1 VHSFRTGVRIAHKYA
16 RRFHPKPAHF
26 HSPEAERTAL
36 TCAKITRVE
45 ILTLMGVLAGSLALT
60 ALARRYNLSA
70 PLLVVVVALGVGL
83 IPGVPRL
90 ELQPELILTVV
101 LPPLLYSTSLESSLT
116 HFKTALRPIVAL
128 GVVLVAVTAVVVAV
142 VVHLLLPD
150 VPFASALVLGA
161 VVAPPDAV
169 TAVAIGRKL
178 GLPRRMMA
186 VLTGESLVND
196 AAALTLYK
204 VALAAVA
211 GTAGSAGHGL
221 AVFGVATVLGIAAGL
236 AIGAVVVLI
245 RRLLDDPLLESAF
258 GIIVPFGAYVTAEHL
273 HPFGAEFSGSGVLA
287 VVAAG
292 LYLGH
297 RSLYASPAT
306 RMQDRSVWASIDVL
320 LEALVFALMG
330 LQLPFVL
337 DGAQHATRDNGTLAL
352 VAATVLA
359 VTMLVRIPGVFVSAY
374 LPRTMRL
381 FGRGRAAPSWRT
393 LAVVSWTGMRG
404 VVTLAAA
411 AGVPAG
417 TPGRE
422 EIQLFAFAVA
432 VGTVLIQGL
441 TLPPLIR
448 ALKVADPAQAA
459 RDEAEELAAREVA
472 RKAAR
477 ERLHEISRDRL
488 ASLDLP
494 PEKVDRLKQR
504 LERLIDMRYRFAKA
518 AITLSGEERS
528 GSPQAQF
535 AKARHELLI
544 TQRRAMIEEN
554 RAGRLDDEVLRK
566 VLRELDLEELS
577 VSATLTNR
585 VS

>member
-1 VHSFRTGVRIAHKYA
+1 
-16 RRFHPKPAHF
+16 
-26 HSPEAERTAL
+26 
-36 TCAKITRVE
+36 VE
-45 ILTLMGVLAGSLALT
+45 ILVLMGVLAGSLALT
-60 ALARRYNLSA
+60 AFARRYNLSA
-70 PLLVVVVALGVGL
+70 PLLVVVVALGVAL

-90 ELQPELILTVV
+90 ELQPELVLTVV

-116 HFKTALRPIVAL
+116 HFKRNLRPIVAL
-128 GVVLVAVTAVVVAV
+128 GVVLVAVTAVVVAL

-178 GLPRRMMA
+178 GLPRGVMS

-211 GTAGSAGHGL
+211 GTAGSAGHGF
-221 AVFGVATVLGIAAGL
+221 AVFGVATVLGIAVGL
-236 AIGAVVVLI
+236 AIGALVVLI
-245 RRLLDDPLLESAF
+245 RRMLDDPLLESAF

-273 HPFGAEFSGSGVLA
+273 HPFGEEFSGSGVLA

-337 DGAQHATRDNGTLAL
+337 DGAQHAARDNGTLAL
-352 VAATVLA
+352 VALAVLA
-359 VTMLVRIPGVFVSAY
+359 VTMLVRIPAVALFAY
-374 LPRTMRL
+374 LPKTLRL
-381 FGRGRAAPSWRT
+381 FGRVRRAPDWQT
-393 LAVVSWTGMRG
+393 IAVISWTGMRG

-411 AGVPAG
+411 AGVPAD

-432 VGTVLIQGL
+432 IGTVLIQGL

-448 ALKVADPAQAA
+448 VLKVGDPDEAS

-472 RKAAR
+472 QQAAHA
-477 ERLHEISRDRL
+477 RLREISRDRL
-488 ASLDLP
+488 AELDLP
-494 PEKVDRLKQR
+494 PEKIQRLKER
-504 LERLIDMRYRFAKA
+504 LERLVDTRYRFAKA
-518 AITLSGEERS
+518 AITLSGEDRS

-535 AKARHELLI
+535 AKARRELLI
-544 TQRRAMIEEN
+544 TQRKAMIEEN
-554 RAGRLDDEVLRK
+554 RAGRLDDEILGK
-566 VLRELDLEELS
+566 MLRELDLEELS
-577 VSATLTNR
+577 VSTTLTNR
-585 VS
+585 LS

>member
-1 VHSFRTGVRIAHKYA
+1 M
-16 RRFHPKPAHF
+16 
-26 HSPEAERTAL
+26 
-36 TCAKITRVE
+36 E

-60 ALARRYNLSA
+60 AFARRYNVSA
-70 PLLVVVVALGVGL
+70 PLLVVVVALGVAL

-90 ELQPELILTVV
+90 ELEPELILTVV

-116 HFKTALRPIVAL
+116 HFKTNLRPIVAL
-128 GVVLVAVTAVVVAV
+128 GVVLVAVTAVVVAF

-150 VPFASALVLGA
+150 VPVASALVLGA

-178 GLPRRMMA
+178 GLPRRVMA

-221 AVFGVATVLGIAAGL
+221 AVFGVATVLGIAVGL

-273 HPFGAEFSGSGVLA
+273 HPFGPEFSGSGVLA

-292 LYLGH
+292 LYVGH

-330 LQLPFVL
+330 LQLPVVL
-337 DGAQHATRDNGTLAL
+337 DGAQHAARDNGTLAL
-352 VAATVLA
+352 VAVVVLL
-359 VTMLVRIPGVFVSAY
+359 VTMLVRIPAVFAFAY
-374 LPRTMRL
+374 LPRALRL

-393 LAVVSWTGMRG
+393 LGVLSWTGMRG

-411 AGVPAG
+411 AGVPAS

-432 VGTVLIQGL
+432 VGTVLVQGL

-448 ALKVADPAQAA
+448 VLKVQDPAEAS

-472 RKAAR
+472 QKAAHA
-477 ERLHEISRDRL
+477 RLREISRDRL
-488 ASLDLP
+488 AALDLP
-494 PEKVDRLKQR
+494 PEKIDRLKQR
-504 LERLIDMRYRFAKA
+504 LERLVDTRYRFAKA

-535 AKARHELLI
+535 AKARRELLI
-544 TQRRAMIEEN
+544 TQRKAMIEEN

-577 VSATLTNR
+577 VSTTLTNR
-585 VS
+585 MS

>member
-1 VHSFRTGVRIAHKYA
+1 M
-16 RRFHPKPAHF
+16 
-26 HSPEAERTAL
+26 
-36 TCAKITRVE
+36 E
-45 ILTLMGVLAGSLALT
+45 ILVLMGVLAGSLALT
-60 ALARRYNLSA
+60 AFARRYNLSA
-70 PLLVVVVALGVGL
+70 PLLVVVVALGVAL

-90 ELQPELILTVV
+90 ELEPELVLTVV

-116 HFKTALRPIVAL
+116 HFKRNLRPIVAL
-128 GVVLVAVTAVVVAV
+128 GVVLVAVTAVVVAL

-178 GLPRRMMA
+178 GLPRRVMT

-211 GTAGSAGHGL
+211 GTAGSAGHGF
-221 AVFGVATVLGIAAGL
+221 AVFGVATVLGIAVGL
-236 AIGAVVVLI
+236 AIGALVVGI

-273 HPFGAEFSGSGVLA
+273 HPFGEEFSGSGVLA

-337 DGAQHATRDNGTLAL
+337 DGAGHAARDNGTLTL
-352 VAATVLA
+352 VALAVLA
-359 VTMLVRIPGVFVSAY
+359 ATMLIRIPAVALFAY
-374 LPRTMRL
+374 LPKTLRL
-381 FGRGRAAPSWRT
+381 FGQVRRAPDWQT
-393 LAVVSWTGMRG
+393 IAVISWTGMRG

-411 AGVPAG
+411 AGVPAD

-422 EIQLFAFAVA
+422 EIQLFAYAVA
-432 VGTVLIQGL
+432 IGTVLIQGL

-448 ALKVADPAQAA
+448 VLKVGDPEEAA
-459 RDEAEELAAREVA
+459 HDEAEELAAREVA
-472 RKAAR
+472 QKAAHA
-477 ERLHEISRDRL
+477 RLREISRDRL
-488 ASLDLP
+488 AELDLP
-494 PEKVDRLKQR
+494 PEKIERLRER
-504 LERLIDMRYRFAKA
+504 LERLVDTRYRFAKA
-518 AITLSGEERS
+518 AITLSGEDRS
-528 GSPQAQF
+528 GNPHAQF
-535 AKARHELLI
+535 AKARRELLI
-544 TQRRAMIEEN
+544 TQRKAMIEEN
-554 RAGRLDDEVLRK
+554 RAGRLDDEVLGK

-577 VSATLTNR
+577 VSTTLTNR
-585 VS
+585 LS

>member
-1 VHSFRTGVRIAHKYA
+1 MASTWG
-16 RRFHPKPAHF
+16 
-26 HSPEAERTAL
+26 
-36 TCAKITRVE
+36 KITRVE

-60 ALARRYNLSA
+60 AFARRYNLSA
-70 PLLVVVVALGVGL
+70 PLLVVVAALGVAL

-90 ELQPELILTVV
+90 ELEPELILTVV
-101 LPPLLYSTSLESSLT
+101 LPPLLYSTSLESSVT
-116 HFKTALRPIVAL
+116 HFKTNLRPIVAL
-128 GVVLVAVTAVVVAV
+128 GVVLVAVTAVAVAL

-178 GLPRRMMA
+178 GLPRRLMA

-211 GTAGSAGHGL
+211 GTAGSAGHGF
-221 AVFGVATVLGIAAGL
+221 AVFGVATVLGIAVGL
-236 AIGAVVVLI
+236 AIGAIVVLI
-245 RRLLDDPLLESAF
+245 RRQLDDPLMESAF

-292 LYLGH
+292 LYLGN

-337 DGAQHATRDNGTLAL
+337 DGAQHAARDNGTLAL
-352 VAATVLA
+352 VAVVVLL
-359 VTMLVRIPGVFVSAY
+359 VTMLVRIPAVFVFAY
-374 LPRTMRL
+374 LPRTLRL
-381 FGRGRAAPSWRT
+381 FGHGRTAPPWRS
-393 LAVVSWTGMRG
+393 LAVLSWTGMRG

-432 VGTVLIQGL
+432 IGTVLIQGL

-448 ALKVADPAQAA
+448 VLKVQDPSETS
-459 RDEAEELAAREVA
+459 RDETEELAAREVA
-472 RKAAR
+472 KRAAH
-477 ERLHEISRDRL
+477 ERLREISHDRL

-494 PEKVDRLKQR
+494 PEKVARLKER
-504 LERLIDMRYRFAKA
+504 LERLVETRYRFAEATIK
-518 AITLSGEERS
+518 LSGEDRS
-528 GSPQAQF
+528 GTPQAQF
-535 AKARHELLI
+535 AKARKELLVI
-544 TQRRAMIEEN
+544 QRKAMIEEN
-554 RAGRLDDEVLRK
+554 RAGRLDDDVLQK
-566 VLRELDLEELS
+566 VLRELDLEEMS
-577 VSATLTNR
+577 VMAALTNR
-585 VS
+585 LS

>member
-1 VHSFRTGVRIAHKYA
+1 
-16 RRFHPKPAHF
+16 
-26 HSPEAERTAL
+26 
-36 TCAKITRVE
+36 VE
-45 ILTLMGVLAGSLALT
+45 ILVLMGVLAGSLALT
-60 ALARRYNLSA
+60 AFARRYNLSA
-70 PLLVVVVALGVGL
+70 PLLVVVVALGVAL

-90 ELQPELILTVV
+90 ELEPELVLTVV

-116 HFKTALRPIVAL
+116 HFKRNLRPIVAL
-128 GVVLVAVTAVVVAV
+128 GVVLVAVTAVVVAL

-178 GLPRRMMA
+178 GLPRRVMS

-211 GTAGSAGHGL
+211 GTAGSAGHGFG
-221 AVFGVATVLGIAAGL
+221 VFGVATVLGIAVGL
-236 AIGAVVVLI
+236 AIGALVVGI

-273 HPFGAEFSGSGVLA
+273 HPFGEEFSGSGVLA

-337 DGAQHATRDNGTLAL
+337 DGAQHAARDNGTLAL
-352 VAATVLA
+352 VALAVLA
-359 VTMLVRIPGVFVSAY
+359 VTMLVRIPAVALFAY
-374 LPRTMRL
+374 LPKTLRL
-381 FGRGRAAPSWRT
+381 FGRVRRAPGWQT
-393 LAVVSWTGMRG
+393 IAVISWTGMRG

-411 AGVPAG
+411 AGVPAD

-422 EIQLFAFAVA
+422 EIQLFAFTVA
-432 VGTVLIQGL
+432 IGTVLIQGL

-448 ALKVADPAQAA
+448 VLKVGDPDETS

-472 RKAAR
+472 QKAAHA
-477 ERLHEISRDRL
+477 RLREISRDRL
-488 ASLDLP
+488 AELDLP
-494 PEKVDRLKQR
+494 PEKIQRLKER
-504 LERLIDMRYRFAKA
+504 LERLVDTRYRFAKA
-518 AITLSGEERS
+518 AITLSGEDRS

-535 AKARHELLI
+535 AKARRELLI
-544 TQRRAMIEEN
+544 TQRKAMIEEN
-554 RAGRLDDEVLRK
+554 RAGRLDDEILGK
-566 VLRELDLEELS
+566 MLRELDLEELS
-577 VSATLTNR
+577 VSTTLTNR
-585 VS
+585 LS

>member
-1 VHSFRTGVRIAHKYA
+1 M
-16 RRFHPKPAHF
+16 
-26 HSPEAERTAL
+26 
-36 TCAKITRVE
+36 E

-70 PLLVVVVALGVGL
+70 PLLVVVVALGVAL

-90 ELQPELILTVV
+90 ELEPELILTVV
-101 LPPLLYSTSLESSLT
+101 LPPLLYSTSLESSVT
-116 HFKTALRPIVAL
+116 HFKSNLRPIVAL
-128 GVVLVAVTAVVVAV
+128 GVVLVAVTAVVVAF

-178 GLPRRMMA
+178 GLPRRLMT

-211 GTAGSAGHGL
+211 GTAGSAGHGF
-221 AVFGVATVLGIAAGL
+221 AVFGVATVLGIAVGL
-236 AIGAVVVLI
+236 AIGAVVVLL

-292 LYLGH
+292 LYLGN

-337 DGAQHATRDNGTLAL
+337 DGAQHAARDNGTLAL
-352 VAATVLA
+352 VAVVVLL
-359 VTMLVRIPGVFVSAY
+359 VTMLVRFPAVFAFAF
-374 LPRTMRL
+374 LPRTLRL
-381 FGRGRAAPSWRT
+381 FGRGRTTPPWRT
-393 LAVVSWTGMRG
+393 LTVLSWTGMRG

-411 AGVPAG
+411 AGVPAD

-432 VGTVLIQGL
+432 IGTVLIQGL

-448 ALKVADPAQAA
+448 VLKVQDPAEAS

-472 RKAAR
+472 KRAAH
-477 ERLHEISRDRL
+477 ERLRVISRDRL

-494 PEKVDRLKQR
+494 PEKVQRLKER
-504 LERLIDMRYRFAKA
+504 LERLVETRYRFAEATIK
-518 AITLSGEERS
+518 LSGEDRH
-528 GSPQAQF
+528 GTPQAQF
-535 AKARHELLI
+535 AKARKELLI
-544 TQRRAMIEEN
+544 IQRKAMIEEN
-554 RAGRLDDEVLRK
+554 RAGRLDDDILQK
-566 VLRELDLEELS
+566 VLRELDLEEMS
-577 VSATLTNR
+577 VTASLTNR
-585 VS
+585 LS

>member
-1 VHSFRTGVRIAHKYA
+1 M
-16 RRFHPKPAHF
+16 
-26 HSPEAERTAL
+26 
-36 TCAKITRVE
+36 E
-45 ILTLMGVLAGSLALT
+45 ILVLMGVLTGSLALT
-60 ALARRYNLSA
+60 AFARRYNLSA
-70 PLLVVVVALGVGL
+70 PLLVVVVALGVAL

-90 ELQPELILTVV
+90 ELEPELVLTVV
-101 LPPLLYSTSLESSLT
+101 LPPLLYSTSLESSVT
-116 HFKTALRPIVAL
+116 HFKRNLRPIVAL
-128 GVVLVAVTAVVVAV
+128 GVVLVAVTAVVVAL

-178 GLPRRMMA
+178 GLPRRVMS

-211 GTAGSAGHGL
+211 GTAGSAGHGF
-221 AVFGVATVLGIAAGL
+221 AVFGVATVLGIAVGL
-236 AIGAVVVLI
+236 AIGALVVGI

-273 HPFGAEFSGSGVLA
+273 HPFGEEFSGSGVLA

-337 DGAQHATRDNGTLAL
+337 DGAAHAARDNGTLAL
-352 VAATVLA
+352 VALAVLA
-359 VTMLVRIPGVFVSAY
+359 VTMLVRIPAVALFAY
-374 LPRTMRL
+374 LPKTLRL
-381 FGRGRAAPSWRT
+381 FGQVRRAPDWQT
-393 LAVVSWTGMRG
+393 IAVISWTGMRG

-432 VGTVLIQGL
+432 IGTVLIQGL

-448 ALKVADPAQAA
+448 VLKVQDPSETS

-472 RKAAR
+472 QKAAHA
-477 ERLHEISRDRL
+477 RLREISRDRL
-488 ASLDLP
+488 AELDLP
-494 PEKVDRLKQR
+494 PEKVERLKER
-504 LERLIDMRYRFAKA
+504 LERLVDTRYRFAKA
-518 AITLSGEERS
+518 AITLSGEDRS

-535 AKARHELLI
+535 AKARRELLI
-544 TQRRAMIEEN
+544 TQRKAMIEEN
-554 RAGRLDDEVLRK
+554 RAGRLDDEILGK
-566 VLRELDLEELS
+566 MLRELDLEELS
-577 VSATLTNR
+577 VSTTLTNR
-585 VS
+585 LS

>member
-1 VHSFRTGVRIAHKYA
+1 M
-16 RRFHPKPAHF
+16 
-26 HSPEAERTAL
+26 
-36 TCAKITRVE
+36 E
-45 ILTLMGVLAGSLALT
+45 ILVLMGVLTGSLALT
-60 ALARRYNLSA
+60 AFARRYNLSA
-70 PLLVVVVALGVGL
+70 PLLVVVVALGVAL

-90 ELQPELILTVV
+90 ELEPELVLTVV
-101 LPPLLYSTSLESSLT
+101 LPPLLYSTSLESSVT
-116 HFKTALRPIVAL
+116 HFKRNLRPIVAL
-128 GVVLVAVTAVVVAV
+128 GVVLVAVTAVVVAL

-178 GLPRRMMA
+178 GLPRRVMS

-211 GTAGSAGHGL
+211 GTAGSAGHGF
-221 AVFGVATVLGIAAGL
+221 AVFGVATVLGIAVGL
-236 AIGAVVVLI
+236 AIGALVVGI

-273 HPFGAEFSGSGVLA
+273 HPFGEEFSGSGVLA

-337 DGAQHATRDNGTLAL
+337 DGAAHAARDNGTLAL
-352 VAATVLA
+352 VALAVLA
-359 VTMLVRIPGVFVSAY
+359 VTMLVRIPAVALFAY
-374 LPRTMRL
+374 LPKTLRL
-381 FGRGRAAPSWRT
+381 FGQVRRAPDWQT
-393 LAVVSWTGMRG
+393 IAVISWTGMRG

-411 AGVPAG
+411 AGVPAD

-432 VGTVLIQGL
+432 IGTVLIQGL

-448 ALKVADPAQAA
+448 VLKVQDPSETS

-472 RKAAR
+472 QKAAHA
-477 ERLHEISRDRL
+477 RLREISRDRL
-488 ASLDLP
+488 AELDLP
-494 PEKVDRLKQR
+494 PEKVERLKER
-504 LERLIDMRYRFAKA
+504 LERLVDTRYRFAKA
-518 AITLSGEERS
+518 AITLSGEDRS

-535 AKARHELLI
+535 AKARRELLI
-544 TQRRAMIEEN
+544 TQRKAMIEEN
-554 RAGRLDDEVLRK
+554 RAGRLDDEILGK
-566 VLRELDLEELS
+566 MLRELDLEELS
-577 VSATLTNR
+577 VSTTLTNR
-585 VS
+585 LS

>member
-1 VHSFRTGVRIAHKYA
+1 MET
-16 RRFHPKPAHF
+16 
-26 HSPEAERTAL
+26 
-36 TCAKITRVE
+36 
-45 ILTLMGVLAGSLALT
+45 LTLMGVLAGSLALT

-70 PLLVVVVALGVGL
+70 PLLVVAVALGVAL

-90 ELQPELILTVV
+90 ELEPELILTVV

-211 GTAGSAGHGL
+211 GTAGSAGHGF
-221 AVFGVATVLGIAAGL
+221 AVFGVATVLGIAVGL
-236 AIGAVVVLI
+236 AIGGVVVLI

-273 HPFGAEFSGSGVLA
+273 HPFGEEFSGSGVLA

-306 RMQDRSVWASIDVL
+306 RMQDRSVWASFDVL

-352 VAATVLA
+352 VAAAVLA
-359 VTMLVRIPGVFVSAY
+359 VTMLVRIPAVFVSAY

-422 EIQLFAFAVA
+422 EIQLFAFTVA

-448 ALKVADPAQAA
+448 ALKVQDPAEAA

-472 RKAAR
+472 QKAAR
-477 ERLHEISRDRL
+477 ERLREISRDRL
-488 ASLDLP
+488 ARLDLP
-494 PEKVDRLKQR
+494 PEKIDRMKQR
-504 LERLIDMRYRFAKA
+504 LERLVDMRHRFAKA

-535 AKARHELLI
+535 AKARRELLI
-544 TQRRAMIEEN
+544 AQRRAMIEEN

>member
-1 VHSFRTGVRIAHKYA
+1 M
-16 RRFHPKPAHF
+16 
-26 HSPEAERTAL
+26 
-36 TCAKITRVE
+36 E

-60 ALARRYNLSA
+60 AVARRWNLSA
-70 PLLVVVVALGVGL
+70 PLLVVVVALGVAL

-90 ELQPELILTVV
+90 ELEPELILTVV

-116 HFKTALRPIVAL
+116 HFKTNLRPIISL

-178 GLPRRMMA
+178 GLPRRVMA

-211 GTAGSAGHGL
+211 GVAGSAGHGF
-221 AVFGVATVLGIAAGL
+221 AVFGVATVLGIAVGL
-236 AIGAVVVLI
+236 AIGGVVVLI

-273 HPFGAEFSGSGVLA
+273 HPFGDDFSGSGVLA

-292 LYLGH
+292 LYLDH

-306 RMQDRSVWASIDVL
+306 RMQDSSVWASIDVL

-330 LQLPFVL
+330 LQLPVVL
-337 DGAQHATRDNGTLAL
+337 DGAHHAARDDGTLAL
-352 VAATVLA
+352 VAAAVLA
-359 VTMLVRIPGVFVSAY
+359 VTVLVRIPAVFVSAY
-374 LPRTMRL
+374 LPRAMRL
-381 FGRGRAAPSWRT
+381 FGRGRTAPSWRV

-411 AGVPAG
+411 AGVPAQ
-417 TPGRE
+417 TPGRA
-422 EIQLFAFAVA
+422 EIQLFAFTVA
-432 VGTVLIQGL
+432 IGTVLLQGL

-448 ALKVADPAQAA
+448 ALKVEDPAEAT

-472 RKAAR
+472 KKAAH
-477 ERLHEISRDRL
+477 ERLREIGHERL
-488 ASLDLP
+488 ASLNLP
-494 PEKVDRLKQR
+494 PERVTALKER

-518 AITLSGEERS
+518 AITLSGEEQS

-535 AKARHELLI
+535 AKARRELLI
-544 TQRRAMIEEN
+544 TQRKAMIEEN
-554 RAGRLDDEVLRK
+554 RAGRLDDDVLRK

-577 VSATLTNR
+577 VSATLTSR
-585 VS
+585 LG

>member
-1 VHSFRTGVRIAHKYA
+1 
-16 RRFHPKPAHF
+16 
-26 HSPEAERTAL
+26 
-36 TCAKITRVE
+36 
-45 ILTLMGVLAGSLALT
+45 MGVLAGSLALT
-60 ALARRYNLSA
+60 AIARRYNLSA

-90 ELQPELILTVV
+90 ELEPELILTVV
-101 LPPLLYSTSLESSLT
+101 LPPLLYSTSLESSLA
-116 HFKTALRPIVAL
+116 HFKNILRPIITL

-150 VPFASALVLGA
+150 LPFASALVLGA

-178 GLPRRMMA
+178 RLPRRMMA

-211 GTAGSAGHGL
+211 GTAGSAGHGF
-221 AVFGVATVLGIAAGL
+221 AVFGVATGLGIAVGL
-236 AIGAVVVLI
+236 AIGGVVVLI

-258 GIIVPFGAYVTAEHL
+258 GIIVPFAAYVTAEHL
-273 HPFGAEFSGSGVLA
+273 HPFGDDFSGSGVLA

-337 DGAQHATRDNGTLAL
+337 DGAQHAARDNGTLAL
-352 VAATVLA
+352 VAVAVLA
-359 VTMLVRIPGVFVSAY
+359 VTMLVRIPSVFVFAY
-374 LPRTMRL
+374 LPRAMRL
-381 FGRGRAAPSWRT
+381 FGRGRAAPSWRV

-422 EIQLFAFAVA
+422 EIQLFAFTVA
-432 VGTVLIQGL
+432 IGTVLIQGL

-448 ALKVADPAQAA
+448 ALKVEDPTEAS

-472 RKAAR
+472 KKAAQEQLR
-477 ERLHEISRDRL
+477 EIGHQRL

-494 PEKVDRLKQR
+494 QEKVDRLKER
-504 LERLIDMRYRFAKA
+504 LQRLIDMRYRFAKA
-518 AITLSGEERS
+518 AITLSGEDRS

-535 AKARHELLI
+535 AKARRELLI
-544 TQRRAMIEEN
+544 TQRKAMIQEN
-554 RAGRLDDEVLRK
+554 RAGRLDDEVLQK

-577 VSATLTNR
+577 VSATIPNR
-585 VS
+585 LA

>member
-1 VHSFRTGVRIAHKYA
+1 
-16 RRFHPKPAHF
+16 
-26 HSPEAERTAL
+26 
-36 TCAKITRVE
+36 
-45 ILTLMGVLAGSLALT
+45 MGVLAGSLALT
-60 ALARRYNLSA
+60 AVARRWNLSA
-70 PLLVVVVALGVGL
+70 PLLVVVVALGVAL

-90 ELQPELILTVV
+90 ELEPELILTVV

-116 HFKTALRPIVAL
+116 HFKTNLRPIISL

-178 GLPRRMMA
+178 GLPRRVMA

-211 GTAGSAGHGL
+211 GVAGSAGHGF
-221 AVFGVATVLGIAAGL
+221 AVFGVATVLGIAVGL
-236 AIGAVVVLI
+236 AIGGVVVLI

-273 HPFGAEFSGSGVLA
+273 HPFGDDFSGSGVLA

-292 LYLGH
+292 LYLDH

-306 RMQDRSVWASIDVL
+306 RMQDSSVWASIDVL

-330 LQLPFVL
+330 LQLPVVL
-337 DGAQHATRDNGTLAL
+337 DGAHHAARDDGTLAL
-352 VAATVLA
+352 VAAAVLA
-359 VTMLVRIPGVFVSAY
+359 VTVLVRIPAVFVSAY
-374 LPRTMRL
+374 LPRAMRL
-381 FGRGRAAPSWRT
+381 FGRGRTAPSWRV

-411 AGVPAG
+411 AGVPAQ
-417 TPGRE
+417 TPGRA
-422 EIQLFAFAVA
+422 EIQLFAFTVA
-432 VGTVLIQGL
+432 IGTVLLQGL

-448 ALKVADPAQAA
+448 ALKVEDPAEAT

-472 RKAAR
+472 KKAAH
-477 ERLHEISRDRL
+477 ERLREIGHERL
-488 ASLDLP
+488 ASLNLP
-494 PEKVDRLKQR
+494 PERVTALKER

-518 AITLSGEERS
+518 AITLSGEEQS

-535 AKARHELLI
+535 AKARRELLI
-544 TQRRAMIEEN
+544 TQRKAMIEEN
-554 RAGRLDDEVLRK
+554 RAGRLDDDVLRK

-577 VSATLTNR
+577 VSATLTSR
-585 VS
+585 LG

>member
-1 VHSFRTGVRIAHKYA
+1 M
-16 RRFHPKPAHF
+16 
-26 HSPEAERTAL
+26 
-36 TCAKITRVE
+36 E
-45 ILTLMGVLAGSLALT
+45 ILVLMGVLAGSLALT
-60 ALARRYNLSA
+60 AIARRYNLSA
-70 PLLVVVVALGVGL
+70 PLLVVVVALGVAL

-90 ELQPELILTVV
+90 ELEPELVLTVV

-116 HFKTALRPIVAL
+116 HFKRNLRPIVAL

-178 GLPRRMMA
+178 GLPRRVMT

-211 GTAGSAGHGL
+211 GTAGSAGHGV
-221 AVFGVATVLGIAAGL
+221 AVFGVATVLGIGVGL
-236 AIGAVVVLI
+236 AIGALVVGI

-273 HPFGAEFSGSGVLA
+273 HPFGEEFSGSGVLA

-337 DGAQHATRDNGTLAL
+337 DDAAHAARDNGTLAL
-352 VAATVLA
+352 VALAVLA
-359 VTMLVRIPGVFVSAY
+359 VTMLVRIPAVALFAY
-374 LPRTMRL
+374 LPKTLRL
-381 FGRGRAAPSWRT
+381 FGQVRRAPDWQT
-393 LAVVSWTGMRG
+393 IAVISWTGMRG

-432 VGTVLIQGL
+432 IGTVLIQGL

-448 ALKVADPAQAA
+448 VLKVQDPSETS

-472 RKAAR
+472 QKAAHA
-477 ERLHEISRDRL
+477 RLHEISRDRL
-488 ASLDLP
+488 AQLDLP
-494 PEKVDRLKQR
+494 PEKVQRLKER
-504 LERLIDMRYRFAKA
+504 LERLVDTRYRFAKA
-518 AITLSGEERS
+518 AITLSGEDRT

-535 AKARHELLI
+535 AKARRELLI
-544 TQRRAMIEEN
+544 TQRKAMIEEN
-554 RAGRLDDEVLRK
+554 RAGRLDDEILGK
-566 VLRELDLEELS
+566 MLRELDLEELS
-577 VSATLTNR
+577 VSTTLTNR
-585 VS
+585 LS

>member
-1 VHSFRTGVRIAHKYA
+1 M
-16 RRFHPKPAHF
+16 
-26 HSPEAERTAL
+26 
-36 TCAKITRVE
+36 E
-45 ILTLMGVLAGSLALT
+45 ILVLMGVLAGSLALT
-60 ALARRYNLSA
+60 AFARRYNLSA
-70 PLLVVVVALGVGL
+70 PLLVVVVALGVAL

-90 ELQPELILTVV
+90 ELEPELVLTVV

-116 HFKTALRPIVAL
+116 HFKRNLRPIVAL
-128 GVVLVAVTAVVVAV
+128 GVVLVAVTAVVVAL

-178 GLPRRMMA
+178 GLPRGVMS

-211 GTAGSAGHGL
+211 GTAGSAGHGF
-221 AVFGVATVLGIAAGL
+221 AVFGVATVLGIAVGL
-236 AIGAVVVLI
+236 AIGALVVLI
-245 RRLLDDPLLESAF
+245 RRMLDDPLLESAF

-273 HPFGAEFSGSGVLA
+273 HPFGEEFSGSGVLA

-337 DGAQHATRDNGTLAL
+337 DGAQHAARDNGTLAL
-352 VAATVLA
+352 VALAVLA
-359 VTMLVRIPGVFVSAY
+359 VTMLVRIPAVALFAY
-374 LPRTMRL
+374 LPKTLRL
-381 FGRGRAAPSWRT
+381 FGRVRRAPDWQT
-393 LAVVSWTGMRG
+393 IAVISWTGMRG

-432 VGTVLIQGL
+432 IGTVLIQGL

-448 ALKVADPAQAA
+448 VLKVGDPDEAS

-472 RKAAR
+472 QQAAHA
-477 ERLHEISRDRL
+477 RLREISRDRL
-488 ASLDLP
+488 AELDLP
-494 PEKVDRLKQR
+494 PEKIQRLKER
-504 LERLIDMRYRFAKA
+504 LERLVDTRYRFAKA
-518 AITLSGEERS
+518 AITLSGEDRS

-535 AKARHELLI
+535 AKARRELLI
-544 TQRRAMIEEN
+544 TQRKAMIEEN
-554 RAGRLDDEVLRK
+554 RAGRLDDEILGK
-566 VLRELDLEELS
+566 MLRELDLEELS
-577 VSATLTNR
+577 VSTTLTNR
-585 VS
+585 LS

>member
-1 VHSFRTGVRIAHKYA
+1 M
-16 RRFHPKPAHF
+16 
-26 HSPEAERTAL
+26 
-36 TCAKITRVE
+36 E
-45 ILTLMGVLAGSLALT
+45 ILVLMGVLAGSLALT
-60 ALARRYNLSA
+60 AFARRYNLSA
-70 PLLVVVVALGVGL
+70 PLLVVVVALGVAL

-90 ELQPELILTVV
+90 ELEPELVLTVV
-101 LPPLLYSTSLESSLT
+101 LPPLLYSTSLESSVT
-116 HFKTALRPIVAL
+116 HFKRNLRPIVAL
-128 GVVLVAVTAVVVAV
+128 GVVLVAVTAVVVAL

-178 GLPRRMMA
+178 GLPRRVMS

-211 GTAGSAGHGL
+211 GTAGSAGHGF
-221 AVFGVATVLGIAAGL
+221 AVFGVATVLGIAVGL
-236 AIGAVVVLI
+236 AIGALVVGI

-337 DGAQHATRDNGTLAL
+337 DGAAHAARDNGTLAL
-352 VAATVLA
+352 VALAVLA
-359 VTMLVRIPGVFVSAY
+359 VTMLVRIPAVALFAY
-374 LPRTMRL
+374 LPKTLRL
-381 FGRGRAAPSWRT
+381 FGQVRRAPGWQT
-393 LAVVSWTGMRG
+393 IAVISWTGMRG

-411 AGVPAG
+411 AGVPAD

-432 VGTVLIQGL
+432 IGTVLIQGL

-448 ALKVADPAQAA
+448 VLKVGDPDETS

-472 RKAAR
+472 QQAAHA
-477 ERLHEISRDRL
+477 RLREISRDRL
-488 ASLDLP
+488 AELDLP
-494 PEKVDRLKQR
+494 PEKVERLRER
-504 LERLIDMRYRFAKA
+504 LERLVDTRYRFAKA
-518 AITLSGEERS
+518 AITLSGEDRS

-535 AKARHELLI
+535 AKARRELLI
-544 TQRRAMIEEN
+544 TQRKAMIEEN
-554 RAGRLDDEVLRK
+554 RAGRLDDEILGK
-566 VLRELDLEELS
+566 MLRELDLEELS
-577 VSATLTNR
+577 VSTTLTNR
-585 VS
+585 LS

>member
-1 VHSFRTGVRIAHKYA
+1 
-16 RRFHPKPAHF
+16 
-26 HSPEAERTAL
+26 
-36 TCAKITRVE
+36 VE

-70 PLLVVVVALGVGL
+70 PLLVVVVALGVAL

-90 ELQPELILTVV
+90 ELEPELILTVV
-101 LPPLLYSTSLESSLT
+101 LPPLLYSTSLESSVT
-116 HFKTALRPIVAL
+116 HFKSNLRPIVAL
-128 GVVLVAVTAVVVAV
+128 GVVLVAVTAVVVAF

-178 GLPRRMMA
+178 GLPRRLMT

-211 GTAGSAGHGL
+211 GTAGSAGHGF
-221 AVFGVATVLGIAAGL
+221 AVFGVATVLGIAVGL
-236 AIGAVVVLI
+236 AIGAVVVLL

-292 LYLGH
+292 LYLGN

-337 DGAQHATRDNGTLAL
+337 DGAQHAARDNGTLVL
-352 VAATVLA
+352 VAVVVLL
-359 VTMLVRIPGVFVSAY
+359 VTMLVRIPAVFAFAF
-374 LPRTMRL
+374 LPQTLRL
-381 FGRGRAAPSWRT
+381 FGRGRETPAWRS
-393 LAVVSWTGMRG
+393 LAVLSWTGMRG

-411 AGVPAG
+411 AGVPAD

-432 VGTVLIQGL
+432 IGTVLVQGL

-448 ALKVADPAQAA
+448 VLKVQDPSEAS

-472 RKAAR
+472 KRAAH
-477 ERLHEISRDRL
+477 ERLRVISRDRL

-494 PEKVDRLKQR
+494 PEKVQRLKER
-504 LERLIDMRYRFAKA
+504 LERLVETRYRFAEATIK
-518 AITLSGEERS
+518 LSGEDRP
-528 GSPQAQF
+528 GTPQAQF
-535 AKARHELLI
+535 AKARKELLI
-544 TQRRAMIEEN
+544 IQRKAMIEEN
-554 RAGRLDDEVLRK
+554 RAGRLDEEILHK

-577 VSATLTNR
+577 VTAALTNR
-585 VS
+585 LS

>member
-1 VHSFRTGVRIAHKYA
+1 MANEYA
-16 RRFHPKPAHF
+16 QRSGRGPAHF
-26 HSPEAERTAL
+26 HSPEAERDL
-36 TCAKITRVE
+36 RIWAKISRVE
-45 ILTLMGVLAGSLALT
+45 ILVLMGVLAGSLALT
-60 ALARRYNLSA
+60 AFARRYNLSA
-70 PLLVVVVALGVGL
+70 PLLVVVVALGVAL
-83 IPGVPRL
+83 IPGVPRFEL
-90 ELQPELILTVV
+90 EPELVLTVV
-101 LPPLLYSTSLESSLT
+101 LPPLLYSTSLESSLA
-116 HFKTALRPIVAL
+116 HFKRALRPIIAL
-128 GVVLVAVTAVVVAV
+128 GVVLVALTAVVVAL

-178 GLPRRMMA
+178 GLPRRVMT

-211 GTAGSAGHGL
+211 GTAGSAGHGF
-221 AVFGVATVLGIAAGL
+221 AVFGVATVLGIAVGL
-236 AIGAVVVLI
+236 AIGGLVVLI
-245 RRLLDDPLLESAF
+245 RRLLDDPLMESAF
-258 GIIVPFGAYVTAEHL
+258 GIIVPFGAYVAAEHL
-273 HPFGAEFSGSGVLA
+273 HPLGAEFSGSGVLA

-337 DGAQHATRDNGTLAL
+337 EGAQHAARDNGTLAL
-352 VAATVLA
+352 VALAVLA
-359 VTMLVRIPGVFVSAY
+359 VTMLVRVPAVFVSAY
-374 LPRTMRL
+374 LPSTLRL
-381 FGRGRAAPSWRT
+381 FGRGRAAPPWQT

-432 VGTVLIQGL
+432 IGTVLIQGL

-448 ALKVADPAQAA
+448 VLKVQDPDEAS

-472 RKAAR
+472 KQAAHDRLRTITR
-477 ERLHEISRDRL
+477 ERLAE
-488 ASLDLP
+488 LDLP

-504 LERLIDMRYRFAKA
+504 LERLVDTRYQFAKA
-518 AITLSGEERS
+518 TITLSGEERS
-528 GSPQAQF
+528 GTPQAQF
-535 AKARHELLI
+535 AKARRELLI
-544 TQRRAMIEEN
+544 TQRAAMIEEN
-554 RAGRLDDEVLRK
+554 RAGRLDDEILRK
-566 VLRELDLEELS
+566 VLRELDLEEMS
-577 VSATLTNR
+577 VTTTLTNR
-585 VS
+585 LS

>member
-1 VHSFRTGVRIAHKYA
+1 M
-16 RRFHPKPAHF
+16 
-26 HSPEAERTAL
+26 
-36 TCAKITRVE
+36 E

-60 ALARRYNLSA
+60 AFARRYNLSA
-70 PLLVVVVALGVGL
+70 PLLVVVVALGVAL
-83 IPGVPRL
+83 IPGVPRFEL
-90 ELQPELILTVV
+90 EPELVLTVV
-101 LPPLLYSTSLESSLT
+101 LPPLLYSTSLESSLA
-116 HFKTALRPIVAL
+116 HFKKSLRPIVAL
-128 GVVLVAVTAVVVAV
+128 GVVLVAVTAVVVAL

-178 GLPRRMMA
+178 GLPRRVMT

-211 GTAGSAGHGL
+211 GTAGSAGHGF
-221 AVFGVATVLGIAAGL
+221 AVFGVATVLGIAVGL

-258 GIIVPFGAYVTAEHL
+258 GIIVPFGAYVLAEHL

-292 LYLGH
+292 LYLGA

-337 DGAQHATRDNGTLAL
+337 DGAQHAARDNGTLAL
-352 VAATVLA
+352 VAVVVLL
-359 VTMLVRIPGVFVSAY
+359 VTMLVRIPAVFAFAF
-374 LPRTMRL
+374 LPRAFRL
-381 FGRGRAAPSWRT
+381 FGRGRAAPPWRT
-393 LAVVSWTGMRG
+393 LTVLSWTGMRG

-432 VGTVLIQGL
+432 IGTVLIQGL

-448 ALKVADPAQAA
+448 VLKVQDPSEAS
-459 RDEAEELAAREVA
+459 RDEAEELAAREVTQ
-472 RKAAR
+472 KAAH
-477 ERLHEISRDRL
+477 ERLREISRDRL

-494 PEKVDRLKQR
+494 PEKVERLKER
-504 LERLIDMRYRFAKA
+504 LERLVDTRYRFAKA

-535 AKARHELLI
+535 AKARRELLI
-544 TQRRAMIEEN
+544 TQRAAMLEEN
-554 RAGRLDDEVLRK
+554 RAGRLDDEILRK

-577 VSATLTNR
+577 VSASLTNR
-585 VS
+585 MS

>member
-1 VHSFRTGVRIAHKYA
+1 MAPTWGKIA
-16 RRFHPKPAHF
+16 
-26 HSPEAERTAL
+26 S
-36 TCAKITRVE
+36 VE

-60 ALARRYNLSA
+60 AFARRYNLSA
-70 PLLVVVVALGVGL
+70 PLLVVVVALGVAL

-90 ELQPELILTVV
+90 ELEPELILTVV
-101 LPPLLYSTSLESSLT
+101 LPPLLYSTSLESSVT
-116 HFKTALRPIVAL
+116 HFKTNLRPIVAL
-128 GVVLVAVTAVVVAV
+128 GVVLVAVTAVAVAL

-150 VPFASALVLGA
+150 VPFASALVFGA

-178 GLPRRMMA
+178 GLPRRLMA

-211 GTAGSAGHGL
+211 GTAGSAGHGF
-221 AVFGVATVLGIAAGL
+221 AVFGVATVLGIAVGL
-236 AIGAVVVLI
+236 AIGAIVVLI
-245 RRLLDDPLLESAF
+245 RRQLDDPLMESAF

-292 LYLGH
+292 LYLGN

-337 DGAQHATRDNGTLAL
+337 DGAQHAARDNGTLAL
-352 VAATVLA
+352 VAVVVLL
-359 VTMLVRIPGVFVSAY
+359 VTMLVRIPAVFVFAY
-374 LPRTMRL
+374 LPRTLRL
-381 FGRGRAAPSWRT
+381 FGHGRAAPPWRS
-393 LAVVSWTGMRG
+393 LAVLSWTGMRG

-432 VGTVLIQGL
+432 IGTVLIQGL

-448 ALKVADPAQAA
+448 VLKVQDPSETS

-472 RKAAR
+472 KRAAH
-477 ERLHEISRDRL
+477 ERLREISHDRL

-494 PEKVDRLKQR
+494 PEKVARLKER
-504 LERLIDMRYRFAKA
+504 LERLVETRYRFAEATIK
-518 AITLSGEERS
+518 LSGEDRS
-528 GSPQAQF
+528 GTPQAQF
-535 AKARHELLI
+535 AKARKELLVI
-544 TQRRAMIEEN
+544 QRKAMIEEN
-554 RAGRLDDEVLRK
+554 RAGRLDDDVLQK
-566 VLRELDLEELS
+566 VLRELDLEEMS
-577 VSATLTNR
+577 VMAALTNR
-585 VS
+585 LS

>member
-1 VHSFRTGVRIAHKYA
+1 
-16 RRFHPKPAHF
+16 
-26 HSPEAERTAL
+26 
-36 TCAKITRVE
+36 
-45 ILTLMGVLAGSLALT
+45 MGVLAGSLALT
-60 ALARRYNLSA
+60 AVARRWNLSA
-70 PLLVVVVALGVGL
+70 PLLVVVVALGVAL

-90 ELQPELILTVV
+90 ELEPELILTVV

-116 HFKTALRPIVAL
+116 HFKTNLRPIIAL

-178 GLPRRMMA
+178 GLPRRVMA

-211 GTAGSAGHGL
+211 GTASSAGHGF
-221 AVFGVATVLGIAAGL
+221 AVFGVATVLGIAVGL

-245 RRLLDDPLLESAF
+245 RRLLDDPLMESAF
-258 GIIVPFGAYVTAEHL
+258 GIIVPFAAYVTAEHL
-273 HPFGAEFSGSGVLA
+273 HPFGDDFSGSGVLA

-337 DGAQHATRDNGTLAL
+337 DGAQHAARDNGTLAL
-352 VAATVLA
+352 VAAAVLA
-359 VTMLVRIPGVFVSAY
+359 VTMLVRIPAVFVSAY
-374 LPRTMRL
+374 LPRAMRL
-381 FGRGRAAPSWRT
+381 FGRGRAAPSWRV

-422 EIQLFAFAVA
+422 EIQLFAFTVA
-432 VGTVLIQGL
+432 IGTVLLQGL

-448 ALKVADPAQAA
+448 ALKVEDPTEAS

-472 RKAAR
+472 KQAAQ
-477 ERLHEISRDRL
+477 ERLREISRERL

-494 PEKVDRLKQR
+494 PGEGGPAQGAAPAADRHALPVRQGGDHAVR
-504 LERLIDMRYRFAKA
+504 
-518 AITLSGEERS
+518 
-528 GSPQAQF
+528 
-535 AKARHELLI
+535 
-544 TQRRAMIEEN
+544 RRASGKSAGPVREGPARTADHPAQGDDRGKPRGPPRRRRAAEGVAGTGPG
-554 RAGRLDDEVLRK
+554 RAGRVGDYPEPVELASASACRTPRLPTHENPSARK
-566 VLRELDLEELS
+566 
-577 VSATLTNR
+577 
-585 VS
+585 